1 MTAYARAF
9 LLGTALTLSLGAMA
23 PAVAADAP
31 KPWMDTKLSPD
42 QRAALLD
49 KELTVEE
56 RVGLVHGP
64 MAMPFLG
71 ATLPEG
77 AIGSAG
83 YIPGV
88 PRLGIP
94 ALQETDASLG
104 VANPMNVRPGD
115 PSTAL
120 PSGLSLAA
128 TWNPEVAYKGGAMIG
143 REAHAKGFNVLL
155 AGGVN
160 LARDPRNGRNFEYLG
175 EDPLLSGTLGGESIR
190 GIQDQHVV
198 STIKHFAVNDQET
211 QRMTIDV
218 KIGEAAARES
228 DLLAFQLAIEKG
240 KPGSVMCAYN
250 KVNGAYAC
258 DNPFLLN
265 KVLKTDWA
273 YPGWVM
279 SDWGAVHGV
288 QAALNGLDQES
299 GEQIDALL
307 APGGA
312 GKVWFNE
319 PLKAALADKT
329 VPAERL
335 SDMTRRILRS
345 MFAAGLF
352 DDPAT
357 KAPIDFN
364 AHAQVTKAAGT
375 EGIVLL
381 KNKGDL
387 LPLAAPIG
395 GKGGKTV
402 TVIGGFANVGVLSGG
417 GSSQVVSDAGPGAS
431 IPLGG
436 DGMMGAF
443 RTVVYHASSP
453 LKAIRA
459 KAGEKQVRYID
470 GSYPAEAAAVAKT
483 TDIAIVFV
491 TQWMTEGA
499 DAPDLSLPNG
509 QDALVAAVAAA
520 NPNTI
525 VVLETGGPV
534 HMPWLD
540 KVAGVVEAWYPGSRG
555 GEAIADILYGDANPS
570 GRLPI
575 TFPASDAQLL
585 HKDIPGADK
594 PEFSPA
600 EITYAE
606 GADVGYRH
614 YAKVGWKPLF
624 PFGYGL
630 SYTHFAYGDVKVT
643 GGDTLTVS
651 FEVTNT
657 GKRPGQDVPQ
667 VYLTSAAGAKTQR
680 LIGWSKVALAPGEKR
695 RVSVTADT
703 RLLGNFDE
711 AAHAWQVKA
720 GEYQVGVGASATDLA
735 LKGAAAVTA
744 STRQP

>member
-1 MTAYARAF
+1 MTDRMRRL
-9 LLGTALTLSLGAMA
+9 LLGTALSLSLAA
-23 PAVAADAP
+23 PLATTALAAEAAR
-31 KPWMDTKLSPD
+31 PWMDTKLSPD
-42 QRAALLD
+42 QRADLLN
-49 KELTVEE
+49 KELTLDE
-56 RVGLVHGP
+56 RIGLVHGP

-71 ATLPEG
+71 AKLPEG

-94 ALQETDASLG
+94 ALQESDASLG

-120 PSGLSLAA
+120 PSGLSLAS
-128 TWNPEVAYKGGAMIG
+128 TWNPETAYKGGAMIG
-143 REAHAKGFNVLL
+143 KEAHAKGLNVLL

-175 EDPLLSGTLGGESIR
+175 EDPLLAGTLGGESIR
-190 GIQDQHVV
+190 GIQDQNVV

-228 DLLAFQLAIEKG
+228 DLLAFQIAIEKG

-288 QAALNGLDQES
+288 EAAVNGLDQES

-319 PLKAALADKT
+319 PLKAAIQDKT

-352 DDPAT
+352 DNPAA
-357 KAPIDFN
+357 KAPIDFD

-381 KNKGDL
+381 KNKGDV
-387 LPLAAPIG
+387 LPLAT
-395 GKGGKTV
+395 KGKTI
-402 TVIGGFANVGVLSGG
+402 TVIGGFANAGVLSGG
-417 GSSQVVSDAGPGAS
+417 GSSQVVSDGGPGAS

-436 DGMMGAF
+436 DGMMGPF

-459 KAGEKQVRYID
+459 KAGEKAVRFND

-483 TDIAIVFV
+483 TNVAIVFA
-491 TQWMTEGA
+491 TQWMSEGA

-509 QDALVAAVAAA
+509 QDALIAAVAAA

-555 GEAIADILYGDANPS
+555 GEAIADILFGDANPS

-575 TFPASDAQLL
+575 TFPADDSQLL

-600 EITYAE
+600 EITYTE
-606 GADVGYRH
+606 GADIGYRR
-614 YAKVGWKPLF
+614 YAKTGAKPLF

-630 SYTHFAYGDVKVT
+630 SYSHFSYGDVKVT

-667 VYLTSAAGAKTQR
+667 VYLTNAAGTKTQR
-680 LIGWSKVALAPGEKR
+680 LIGWSKVALAPGEKK
-695 RVSVTADT
+695 RVTVTADT
-703 RLLGNFDE
+703 RLLGSFDE

-720 GEYQVGVGASATDLA
+720 GEYQVAVGASATDLD
-735 LKGAAAVTA
+735 LKGGAAVKA